1 MGKSITEFLIEHQIF
16 EPSGWNPDSK
26 VASKI
31 KTILAELTKDPSIA
45 DAWNFEEIIGNMGLM
60 KVLYKD
66 LLDFKKYLKSL
77 EGDDDDLDFGPEM
90 ISNRMDLKQDLL
102 MDPLACRQ
110 LHNSI
115 VKTFGITSPVLEENL
130 ASPGKT
136 DRELLEEWTVQLKE
150 NFEQLLKKLKKK
162 KAIAEKAPRYL
173 SKIESQL
180 KKAGEDL
187 TEDKIQK
194 LKKRLDFVQ
203 GMLEVASSAEDNVD
217 PLATVG
223 EIIALV
229 EWLVEGNK

>member
-66 LLDFKKYLKSL
+66 LLDFKKYLKSI

-102 MDPLACRQ
+102 MDPLDCRQ
-110 LHNSI
+110 FYTSI

-130 ASPGKT
+130 ASPGKSN
-136 DRELLEEWTVQLKE
+136 RELLEEWTVQLKE

-173 SKIESQL
+173 AKIESQL
-180 KKAGEDL
+180 KKAGGNL
-187 TEDKIQK
+187 TEEKIQE
-194 LKKRLDFVQ
+194 LKKRLDFIQ
-203 GMLEVASSAEDNVD
+203 RMLEVARSAEDFID
-217 PLATVG
+217 PLANVG
-223 EIIALV
+223 EITALV